1 VDRARAERDAAIE
14 ARDTAQDLADEL
26 SEAGDATPDQRV
38 LALRAELRGLR
49 ATVDQVSAGLDELRS
64 VANGDGGDAIN
75 RVLEAQVAA
84 LTQARKA
91 EAAEL
96 GRILSDLVAAEA
108 VREEE
113 ARNA

>member
-1 VDRARAERDAAIE
+1 MA
-14 ARDTAQDLADEL
+14 
-26 SEAGDATPDQRV
+26 S
-38 LALRAELRGLR
+38 
-49 ATVDQVSAGLDELRS
+49 
-64 VANGDGGDAIN
+64 DGIN

-84 LTQARKA
+84 LTEARKA

-96 GRILSDLVAAEA
+96 GRILSDLIAAEA

>member
-1 VDRARAERDAAIE
+1 MSCPRPAARLPDE
-14 ARDTAQDLADEL
+14 TA
-26 SEAGDATPDQRV
+26 SSRSGRNCAGSGHGRSGV
-38 LALRAELRGLR
+38 LGPRRTALGRQWRR
-49 ATVDQVSAGLDELRS
+49 QTT
-64 VANGDGGDAIN
+64 AIN

-96 GRILSDLVAAEA
+96 GRILSDLMAAEA

>member
-1 VDRARAERDAAIE
+1 MSCRRPPARPETASSRSGGTARARPRSISCPRGSTNC
-14 ARDTAQDLADEL
+14 AR
-26 SEAGDATPDQRV
+26 SP
-38 LALRAELRGLR
+38 R
-49 ATVDQVSAGLDELRS
+49 ATAWT
-64 VANGDGGDAIN
+64 AIN

-96 GRILSDLVAAEA
+96 GRILSDLMAAEA

>member
-1 VDRARAERDAAIE
+1 
-14 ARDTAQDLADEL
+14 
-26 SEAGDATPDQRV
+26 
-38 LALRAELRGLR
+38 
-49 ATVDQVSAGLDELRS
+49 
-64 VANGDGGDAIN
+64 
-75 RVLEAQVAA
+75 VLEAQVAA

-96 GRILSDLVAAEA
+96 GRILSDLMAAEA